1 MSILIYEC
9 PDAPPKR
16 RFIAQH
22 ERMESNLYLTCHGPT
37 ADIARAKAQLML
49 DYASLDPKERT
60 GFGLKDKLEA
70 LSRGDSPAS
79 RKPRRDVDDLA

>member
-1 MSILIYEC
+1 MSILIYEW
-9 PDAPPKR
+9 PEAPPKR

-22 ERMESNLYLTCHGPT
+22 ERMENSLYLTCHGPT

-60 GFGLKDKLEA
+60 GFKLKERLEA
-70 LSRGDSPAS
+70 LNGGNLLS